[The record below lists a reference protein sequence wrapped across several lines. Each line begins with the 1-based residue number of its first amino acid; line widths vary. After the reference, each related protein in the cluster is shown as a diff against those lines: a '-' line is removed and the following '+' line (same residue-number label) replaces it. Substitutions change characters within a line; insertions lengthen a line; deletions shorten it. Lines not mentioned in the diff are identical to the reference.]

1 MTPSHR
7 LLSEIY
13 EQSVAPVIEDT
24 GKGIDQLAAFSAG
37 IEAIEQKFKQYEA
50 AITRFNNSIKAL
62 ERLSN
67 DPLLLK
73 LAETLENKE
82 ADGYY
87 HPDGDHPDG
96 GEMSIAEAHKYDIFH
111 IFTEEN
117 FRASI
122 EGRALSPMDI
132 VYRNNAGNG

>member
-37 IEAIEQKFKQYEA
+37 LEAIEQKFKQYEA
-50 AITRFNNSIKAL
+50 AVTIFNNSVETL
-62 ERLSN
+62 ENLST
-67 DPLLLK
+67 DPVLLK

-82 ADGYY
+82 ADG
-87 HPDGDHPDG
+87 D
-96 GEMSIAEAHKYDIFH
+96 EMSSAEEHKYDIFNT
-111 IFTEEN
+111 FTEEN
-117 FRASI
+117 LREWIAES
-122 EGRALSPMDI
+122 ALSPMDTI
-132 VYRNNAGNG
+132 HRNNLGNG

>member
-50 AITRFNNSIKAL
+50 AVTIFNNSVETL
-62 ERLSN
+62 ENLST
-67 DPLLLK
+67 DPVLLK

-82 ADGYY
+82 ADG
-87 HPDGDHPDG
+87 D
-96 GEMSIAEAHKYDIFH
+96 EMSSAEEHKYDIFNT
-111 IFTEEN
+111 FTEEN
-117 FRASI
+117 LREWIAES
-122 EGRALSPMDI
+122 ALSPMDTI
-132 VYRNNAGNG
+132 HRNNQGNG

>member
-13 EQSVAPVIEDT
+13 QQSVAPVIEDT

-37 IEAIEQKFKQYEA
+37 LEAVEQKFKQYEA

-82 ADGYY
+82 ADG
-87 HPDGDHPDG
+87 D
-96 GEMSIAEAHKYDIFH
+96 EMTSAEAHKFDIFH

>member
-24 GKGIDQLAAFSAG
+24 GKGIDQLAAFSAE

-50 AITRFNNSIKAL
+50 AVTRFNNSVRAL
-62 ERLSN
+62 ERFSN

-82 ADGYY
+82 G
-87 HPDGDHPDG
+87 DGD
-96 GEMSIAEAHKYDIFH
+96 EMSSAEEHKYDIFNA
-111 IFTEEN
+111 FTEEN
-117 FRASI
+117 LRDWIAEST
-122 EGRALSPMDI
+122 LSPMDTI
-132 VYRNNAGNG
+132 HRNNQGNG

>member
-82 ADGYY
+82 ADGDD
-87 HPDGDHPDG
+87 P
-96 GEMSIAEAHKYDIFH
+96 SSAEAHKYEIFH

>member
-37 IEAIEQKFKQYEA
+37 MEAIEQKFKQYEA
-50 AITRFNNSIKAL
+50 AVTIFNNSVETL
-62 ERLSN
+62 ENLST
-67 DPLLLK
+67 DPVLLK

-82 ADGYY
+82 ADG
-87 HPDGDHPDG
+87 D
-96 GEMSIAEAHKYDIFH
+96 EMSSAEEHKYDIFNT
-111 IFTEEN
+111 FTEEN
-117 FRASI
+117 LREWIAES
-122 EGRALSPMDI
+122 ALSPMDTI
-132 VYRNNAGNG
+132 HRNNQGNG

>member
-24 GKGIDQLAAFSAG
+24 GKGIDQLAAFSAE

-50 AITRFNNSIKAL
+50 AVTRFNNSVRAL
-62 ERLSN
+62 ERFSN

-82 ADGYY
+82 ADG
-87 HPDGDHPDG
+87 D
-96 GEMSIAEAHKYDIFH
+96 EMSSVEEHKYDIFNA
-111 IFTEEN
+111 FTEEN
-117 FRASI
+117 LRDWIAEST
-122 EGRALSPMDI
+122 LSPMDTI
-132 VYRNNAGNG
+132 HRNNQGNG

>member
-1 MTPSHR
+1 MNPSHR

-50 AITRFNNSIKAL
+50 AVTIFNNSVETL
-62 ERLSN
+62 ENLST
-67 DPLLLK
+67 DPVLLK

-82 ADGYY
+82 ADG
-87 HPDGDHPDG
+87 D
-96 GEMSIAEAHKYDIFH
+96 EMSSAEEHKYDIFNT
-111 IFTEEN
+111 FTEEN
-117 FRASI
+117 LREWIAES
-122 EGRALSPMDI
+122 ALSPMDTI
-132 VYRNNAGNG
+132 HRNNAGNG

>member
-37 IEAIEQKFKQYEA
+37 LEAIEQKFKQYEA
-50 AITRFNNSIKAL
+50 AVTIFNNSVETL
-62 ERLSN
+62 ENLST
-67 DPLLLK
+67 DPVLLK

-82 ADGYY
+82 ADG
-87 HPDGDHPDG
+87 D
-96 GEMSIAEAHKYDIFH
+96 EMSSAEEHKYEIFH

>member
-13 EQSVAPVIEDT
+13 QQSVAPVIEDT

-37 IEAIEQKFKQYEA
+37 LEAVEQKFKQYEA

-82 ADGYY
+82 ADG
-87 HPDGDHPDG
+87 D
-96 GEMSIAEAHKYDIFH
+96 EMTSAEAHKFDIFH

-132 VYRNNAGNG
+132 VYRNNADNG

>member
-37 IEAIEQKFKQYEA
+37 LEAIEQKFKQYEA
-50 AITRFNNSIKAL
+50 AVTRFNNSIETL

-67 DPLLLK
+67 DPLLFK
-73 LAETLENKE
+73 LGDTLANKE
-82 ADGYY
+82 ADG
-87 HPDGDHPDG
+87 D
-96 GEMSIAEAHKYDIFH
+96 EMSSAEAHKFDIFH
-111 IFTEEN
+111 EFTEEN
-117 FRASI
+117 FRASM

>member
-1 MTPSHR
+1 MNPSHR

-50 AITRFNNSIKAL
+50 AVTIFNNSVETL
-62 ERLSN
+62 ENLST
-67 DPLLLK
+67 DPVLLK

-82 ADGYY
+82 ADG
-87 HPDGDHPDG
+87 D
-96 GEMSIAEAHKYDIFH
+96 EMSSAEEHKYDIFNT
-111 IFTEEN
+111 FTEEN
-117 FRASI
+117 LREWIAES
-122 EGRALSPMDI
+122 ALSPMDTI
-132 VYRNNAGNG
+132 HRNNADNG

>member
-13 EQSVAPVIEDT
+13 QQSVAPVIEDT

-50 AITRFNNSIKAL
+50 AVTRFNNSIKAL

-67 DPLLLK
+67 DPVLIK
-73 LAETLENKE
+73 LGDTLANKE
-82 ADGYY
+82 ADG
-87 HPDGDHPDG
+87 D
-96 GEMSIAEAHKYDIFH
+96 EMSSAEAHKYEIFH
-111 IFTEEN
+111 IFTQEY
-117 FRASI
+117 FRASMNS
-122 EGRALSPMDI
+122 LSPMDI

>member
-37 IEAIEQKFKQYEA
+37 LEAIEQKFKQYEA
-50 AITRFNNSIKAL
+50 AVTIFNNSIETL

-73 LAETLENKE
+73 LADTLANKE
-82 ADGYY
+82 ADG
-87 HPDGDHPDG
+87 D
-96 GEMSIAEAHKYDIFH
+96 EMSSAEEHKFDSFHEITEENLRASIAER
-111 IFTEEN
+111 T
-117 FRASI
+117 
-122 EGRALSPMDI
+122 LSPMDI

>member
-37 IEAIEQKFKQYEA
+37 LEAIEQKFKQYEA
-50 AITRFNNSIKAL
+50 AVTIFNNSVETL
-62 ERLSN
+62 ENLST
-67 DPLLLK
+67 DPVLLK

-82 ADGYY
+82 ADG
-87 HPDGDHPDG
+87 D
-96 GEMSIAEAHKYDIFH
+96 EMSSAEEHKYDIFNT
-111 IFTEEN
+111 FTEEN
-117 FRASI
+117 LREWIAES
-122 EGRALSPMDI
+122 ALSPMDTI
-132 VYRNNAGNG
+132 HRNNAGNG

>member
-13 EQSVAPVIEDT
+13 QQSVAPVIEDT

-50 AITRFNNSIKAL
+50 AIIRFNNSIKAL

-67 DPLLLK
+67 DPDLFK
-73 LAETLENKE
+73 IAETLANKE
-82 ADGYY
+82 ADG
-87 HPDGDHPDG
+87 D
-96 GEMSIAEAHKYDIFH
+96 EMTSAEAHKFDIFH

-117 FRASI
+117 FRASM

>member
-50 AITRFNNSIKAL
+50 AVTRFNNSVETL
-62 ERLSN
+62 ENLST
-67 DPLLLK
+67 DPVLLK

-82 ADGYY
+82 ADG
-87 HPDGDHPDG
+87 D
-96 GEMSIAEAHKYDIFH
+96 EMSSAEEHKYDIFNQY
-111 IFTEEN
+111 TEEN
-117 FRASI
+117 LRDWIAES
-122 EGRALSPMDI
+122 ALSPMDTI
-132 VYRNNAGNG
+132 HRNNQGNG

>member
-37 IEAIEQKFKQYEA
+37 LEAIEQKFKQYEA

-82 ADGYY
+82 ADG
-87 HPDGDHPDG
+87 D
-96 GEMSIAEAHKYDIFH
+96 EMSSAEEHKYDIFNQY
-111 IFTEEN
+111 TEEN
-117 FRASI
+117 LRDWIAES
-122 EGRALSPMDI
+122 ALSPMDTI
-132 VYRNNAGNG
+132 HRNNQGNG

>member
-13 EQSVAPVIEDT
+13 QQSVAPVIEDT

-50 AITRFNNSIKAL
+50 AVTRFNNSVETL
-62 ERLSN
+62 ENLST
-67 DPLLLK
+67 DPVLLK

-82 ADGYY
+82 ADG
-87 HPDGDHPDG
+87 D
-96 GEMSIAEAHKYDIFH
+96 EMSSAEEHKYDIFNT
-111 IFTEEN
+111 FTEEN
-117 FRASI
+117 LREWIAES
-122 EGRALSPMDI
+122 ALSPMDTI
-132 VYRNNAGNG
+132 HRNNQGNG

>member
-37 IEAIEQKFKQYEA
+37 LEAIEQKFKQYEA
-50 AITRFNNSIKAL
+50 AVTRFNNSVETL
-62 ERLSN
+62 ENLST
-67 DPLLLK
+67 DPVLLK

-82 ADGYY
+82 ADG
-87 HPDGDHPDG
+87 D
-96 GEMSIAEAHKYDIFH
+96 EMSSAEEHKYDIFNT
-111 IFTEEN
+111 FTEEN
-117 FRASI
+117 LREWIAES
-122 EGRALSPMDI
+122 ALSPMDTI
-132 VYRNNAGNG
+132 HRNNQGNG

>member
-13 EQSVAPVIEDT
+13 QQSVAPVIEDT

-50 AITRFNNSIKAL
+50 AVTIFNNSVETL
-62 ERLSN
+62 ENLST
-67 DPLLLK
+67 DPVLLK

-82 ADGYY
+82 ADG
-87 HPDGDHPDG
+87 D
-96 GEMSIAEAHKYDIFH
+96 EMSSAEEHKYDIFNT
-111 IFTEEN
+111 FTEEN
-117 FRASI
+117 LREWIAES
-122 EGRALSPMDI
+122 ALSPMDTI
-132 VYRNNAGNG
+132 HRNNQGNG

>member
-37 IEAIEQKFKQYEA
+37 LEAIEQKFKQYEA
-50 AITRFNNSIKAL
+50 AVTIFNNSVETL
-62 ERLSN
+62 ENLST
-67 DPLLLK
+67 DPVLLK

-82 ADGYY
+82 ADG
-87 HPDGDHPDG
+87 D
-96 GEMSIAEAHKYDIFH
+96 EMSSAEEHKYDIFNT
-111 IFTEEN
+111 FTEEN
-117 FRASI
+117 LREWIAES
-122 EGRALSPMDI
+122 ALSPMDTI
-132 VYRNNAGNG
+132 HRNNQGNG